1 MNPNVSTITSIDVID
16 GKVDGDF
23 DKLGKIL
30 LDNYSNK
37 IDNDSTT
44 SRYEDTYCPP
54 CPIVS
59 HILDQITEDFY
70 NLTHRRVI
78 VDDCWGHI
86 HEKNMSTNTHCHP
99 GCFGSGVVYISV
111 PKGSGSIV
119 FIPNIDSRNRDAFR
133 TSFPP
138 ERGRYYIFPSYL
150 DHYVT
155 RNESEEKRISLSFN
169 FQEIK

>member
-1 MNPNVSTITSIDVID
+1 MNPNESTIAAVNVIQGTVEGNFNSIE
-16 GKVDGDF
+16 
-23 DKLGKIL
+23 KIL

-37 IDNDSTT
+37 LGNDSRS

-54 CPIVS
+54 CPVVS

-70 NLTHRRVI
+70 NITQKRVF

-86 HEKNMSTNTHCHP
+86 HEKNMSTNTHIHP
-99 GCFGSGVVYISV
+99 KCFGSGVVYISV
-111 PKGSGSIV
+111 PEGSGRIV
-119 FIPNIDSRNRDAFR
+119 FVPNIDSMNRDAFT

-138 ERGRYYIFPSYL
+138 EIGRYYIFPPYL
-150 DHYVT
+150 EHYVT

-169 FQEIK
+169 FQEKK